1 MSTPRLLADR
11 YELREIVGI
20 GGMSEVHLARDLRLN
35 RDVAVKVLHADLARD
50 PSLNARFRREAQK
63 TAGLNHAAIVAVYDS
78 GEVETSTGLLLYIVM
93 EYVEGLTL
101 RDVVRARGAMTPR
114 RAIGVIA
121 DVCGALEFSHRHGIV
136 HRDVKPANILI
147 SEAGAVKVVDF
158 GIARALADSDH
169 SVTRTGAVMGT
180 AHYLSPEQAR
190 GGDVDARSD
199 VYSLGCVLYEL
210 ATGETPFAGDLPVAI
225 AYQHVREDPVLPSS
239 RDGQLT
245 PDFDAVVLK
254 AMAKDPADRYQ
265 SAAEMRVDLIRLQN
279 GESPFAAAKGTAA
292 ELTSPLSL
300 AGLDRPDAP
309 NEQVPTHQSRQ
320 SGSST
325 SRKSTVFGALA
336 VLAGVLA
343 VAVAVNLAGRGPD
356 SVPLP
361 DVRGQALTDA
371 VAALHDRGVSTR
383 VQEQQH
389 PTVPSDHVID
399 TDPAA
404 DTAVGSGD
412 EITVNVSTGPARNI
426 PDAEKAALRMVP
438 DVSSLNLC
446 RSGSGADRRGLPA
459 VPASVATV
467 TPRTRGS
474 CGGHQS
480 ICRADRRG
488 HSPDHGRDGLRAR
501 ARRPVTSKSPSN
513 GWRKG
518 SARRS
523 CRRR

>member
-1 MSTPRLLADR
+1 MSTPRVLADR

-78 GEVETSTGLLLYIVM
+78 GEVETSTGQLLYIVM

-101 RDVVRARGAMTPR
+101 RDTVRARGAMTPR
-114 RAIGVIA
+114 RAIGVAA
-121 DVCGALEFSHRHGIV
+121 DVCEALEFSHRHGIV

-158 GIARALADSDH
+158 GIARALADSDN

-225 AYQHVREDPVLPSS
+225 AYQHVREDPDLPSS
-239 RDGQLT
+239 RDGRLT

-279 GESPFAAAKGTAA
+279 GDPPFAAAQGTAA

-300 AGLDRPDAP
+300 AGPDRP
-309 NEQVPTHQSRQ
+309 NEQVPTHPSPR

-325 SRKSTVFGALA
+325 SRKLIAFGALA
-336 VLAGVLA
+336 VLAVVL
-343 VAVAVNLAGRGPD
+343 AVAVNLAGRGPG
-356 SVPLP
+356 SAPLP

-371 VAALHDRGVSTR
+371 VAALHESGVSTR
-383 VQEQQH
+383 VQEQEH

-412 EITVNVSTGPARNI
+412 EITVNVSTGPARNT
-426 PDAEKAALRMVP
+426 PDAEKPALRVVP
-438 DVSSLNLC
+438 DVTSLTYAEAVRVLIDAGFLQFQQASLPSPPELEDRVVGTNPFAG
-446 RSGSGADRRGLPA
+446 RTVEVTAQITVVMGSGP
-459 VPASVATV
+459 VPDN
-467 TPRTRGS
+467 P
-474 CGGHQS
+474 
-480 ICRADRRG
+480 
-488 HSPDHGRDGLRAR
+488 
-501 ARRPVTSKSPSN
+501 
-513 GWRKG
+513 
-518 SARRS
+518 
-523 CRRR
+523 